1 MAIINCVVCGTPFEA
16 VNKVT
21 CSQECHD
28 KFVRM
33 MEFKYGPTK
42 KIIRETTGEAFRVPV
57 RDIIE
62 KGVREQDLDQYPK
75 WVD

>member
-1 MAIINCVVCGTPFEA
+1 MTELTCIICGTPFQA
-16 VNKVT
+16 DNKVT

-28 KFVRM
+28 RFVKL